1 MFREMRRS
9 DRALTLDEAKAYLEK
24 QEYGVLSVLGDDDYP
39 YGVPISYAYANDCI
53 YIHGFLDGHKIDAV
67 RKNPKV
73 CFTVAGDTE
82 VLPVEV
88 SINYTSV
95 VAFGLAEVLP
105 MEDEAG
111 RQDAFEAIAFKYCP
125 RDENTIR
132 YIDNNKAKT
141 NVIRIRVEKITG
153 KKRPGKPRIG

>member
-9 DRALTLDEAKAYLEK
+9 DRALSEEETKAYLAK
-24 QEYGVLSVLGDDDYP
+24 QDYGVLSMLGDDDYP

-95 VAFGLAEVLP
+95 IVFGKADIIP
-105 MEDEAG
+105 FEDEAA
-111 RQDAFEAIAFKYCP
+111 RQEALEAIGFKYCP
-125 RDENTIR
+125 TDENTR
-132 YIDNNKAKT
+132 NYIVQNKART
-141 NVIRIRVEKITG
+141 NVIRIRIEHMTG
-153 KKRPGKPRIG
+153 KRRPGKK

>member
-9 DRALTLDEAKAYLEK
+9 DRALSEEETKSYLEK
-24 QEYGVLSVLGDDDYP
+24 QDFGVLSVLGDDDYP

-95 VAFGLAEVLP
+95 IVFGKADIIP
-105 MEDEAG
+105 FEDEAA
-111 RQDAFEAIAFKYCP
+111 RKEAFEAIGFKYCP
-125 RDENTIR
+125 ADDNTR
-132 YIDNNKAKT
+132 NYIEQNKAKT
-141 NVIRIRVEKITG
+141 NIIRIRIEQMTG
-153 KKRPGKPRIG
+153 KRRPGKK